1 METTG
6 REDRNMAAE
15 TRGTPGANNASPGTN
30 DTMSALLET
39 LELSPFRKDLLRQR
53 WLDQVLWSSRQA
65 RRMRFRHYG
74 LRLPIVIGGVAVP
87 GLISLSLSTAPGATG
102 DLRQVTFLVSLMVAI
117 LAALEGV
124 FQFGERWRHYRRT
137 AERLKSAGW
146 QFLMLNG
153 PYRRYPTHELA
164 FVPFTERVEE
174 ILGEDVEG
182 YLGQLA
188 TEGPDKG
195 GGIVN

>member
-1 METTG
+1 
-6 REDRNMAAE
+6 
-15 TRGTPGANNASPGTN
+15 
-30 DTMSALLET
+30 
-39 LELSPFRKDLLRQR
+39 
-53 WLDQVLWSSRQA
+53 
-65 RRMRFRHYG
+65 MRVRHYA

-87 GLISLSLSTAPGATG
+87 GLISVSLSTAPGATG

-153 PYRRYPTHELA
+153 PYRRYETHEQA

-188 TEGPDKG
+188 TEGPDKSG
-195 GGIVN
+195 GVVN